1 LAKIGSENP
10 SGLARVEAISHL
22 SRAPAAHGRLR
33 LRGKSSQ
40 AAISSKR
47 RVSMPAKCRVGVC
60 GFDPMLVRGYCKT
73 GFRALWWHIPDEL
86 YEEFN
91 VKPNGHI
98 SGKLLK
104 VYIGKTGKM
113 THEPNEAFHWNF
125 SKESGLAVLLPA
137 ETIMKYELTE
147 FHFIEVL
154 IEKINDQ
161 PVWAGAEK
169 DSTKMWPMDKM
180 KLGYTAD
187 YIAP

>member
-1 LAKIGSENP
+1 
-10 SGLARVEAISHL
+10 
-22 SRAPAAHGRLR
+22 
-33 LRGKSSQ
+33 
-40 AAISSKR
+40 
-47 RVSMPAKCRVGVC
+47 MPAKCRVGVC
-60 GFDPMLVRGYCKT
+60 GFDPMLVKGYCKT

-104 VYIGKTGKM
+104 VYAGKTGKM

-137 ETIMKYELTE
+137 EAIVKYELTE

-161 PVWAGAEK
+161 PVWAGADK